1 MKKLAIKYISIIL
14 FIIILISISLFYL
27 SEISISKDLND
38 LISMFWKILVNP
50 IFKIGNTSISILNI
64 IIAILIFSAGFII
77 GKLYKKNIKKITHK
91 YTSINRSTLTII
103 SNIGYY
109 LIIIFAFFIGLN
121 ILGINLSS
129 IALIA
134 GALSVGIGFGLQNV
148 VSNFISGIILMFEH
162 SIKIGDYI
170 ELSDGIKGRV
180 KDIRMRSIT
189 ITTNSN
195 IDIIIPNQYFIQNN
209 VINWT
214 MEDMIRRFE
223 IPFGVA
229 YGTDPQKVITVIEEA
244 VKKSNFP
251 DVIDTPDKKTRVV
264 MTGFGDSSI
273 NFELFVWIQGP
284 EISYP
289 KRTKS
294 RFLILIYK
302 TLNENNIE
310 IPFPQRDLHVRSID
324 EDIIKKLNIT
334 ES

>member
-1 MKKLAIKYISIIL
+1 
-14 FIIILISISLFYL
+14 
-27 SEISISKDLND
+27 
-38 LISMFWKILVNP
+38 
-50 IFKIGNTSISILNI
+50 
-64 IIAILIFSAGFII
+64 
-77 GKLYKKNIKKITHK
+77 
-91 YTSINRSTLTII
+91 
-103 SNIGYY
+103 
-109 LIIIFAFFIGLN
+109 
-121 ILGINLSS
+121 
-129 IALIA
+129 
-134 GALSVGIGFGLQNV
+134 
-148 VSNFISGIILMFEH
+148 MFEH